1 MRKFKNYFLPLKY
14 SKSGLTWHKTER
26 SIRQER
32 EEKRI
37 LRLEQRQKEAE
48 LNAEANKNY
57 LNKNNKGRAFTISI
71 AVPGSIIGKVQSRE
85 LKTYVAGQ
93 VSNLFSLNF

>member
-1 MRKFKNYFLPLKY
+1 MMFILIII
-14 SKSGLTWHKTER
+14 ER
-26 SIRQER
+26 VIRQER

-37 LRLEQRQKEAE
+37 LRQEHRQKEAE

-57 LNKNNKGRAFTISI
+57 LNKNNKGREFTISI
-71 AVPGSIIGKVQSRE
+71 AIPGSIIGKVQSRE

-93 VSNLFSLNF
+93 VNFHIFIVKLIQYAKFLSKCLF